1 MKVFFDLAC
10 MSTCCWGLPK
20 PKYEPFITHNRG
32 TLNFVVELDF
42 YTKLNA
48 FNSDRL
54 SQTKCTKNTWHG
66 IKLWLLTFLWGQNKL
81 PEIVSLCFLCL
92 KEWQE
97 PEGGRSLT
105 QDILTFHNPS
115 FLEDRTLLLYCLVVC
130 KATSNNWMFQELFKN
145 KTPLICISDH
155 SSGYKSQ
162 FWID

>member
-1 MKVFFDLAC
+1 MFFDLAC

-20 PKYEPFITHNRG
+20 PKYEPFITHNKG

-66 IKLWLLTFLWGQNKL
+66 IKLRLLTFLWGQNKL

-92 KEWQE
+92 KGVTGTW
-97 PEGGRSLT
+97 R
-105 QDILTFHNPS
+105 
-115 FLEDRTLLLYCLVVC
+115 RTE
-130 KATSNNWMFQELFKN
+130 SN
-145 KTPLICISDH
+145 KT
-155 SSGYKSQ
+155 
-162 FWID
+162 FWPFIIHLSWKIGRFFSTVWLFVKPRATTECFRSFSRTKHL